1 MKYYV
6 VDAFTEELFKGNPAG
21 VCLVDEFPTDETMT
35 NIAAE
40 NRLSKTAFVKHKV
53 DGIYRVRFFT
63 PTSEVDLC
71 GHATLGTGFVLANF
85 VERVRKNSICVPIKM
100 ILSLPFAKEDCMKLN
115 SHPGIPKKLQ

>member
-40 NRLSKTAFVKHKV
+40 NRLLK
-53 DGIYRVRFFT
+53 R
-63 PTSEVDLC
+63 LC
-71 GHATLGTGFVLANF
+71 KA
-85 VERVRKNSICVPIKM
+85 
-100 ILSLPFAKEDCMKLN
+100 
-115 SHPGIPKKLQ
+115 

>member
-40 NRLSKTAFVKHKV
+40 NRLSETAFVKHKV
-53 DGIYRVRFFT
+53 DGIYRVRF
-63 PTSEVDLC
+63 SHLHQKQICVAMLHWVQGLSSQIC
-71 GHATLGTGFVLANF
+71 GTG
-85 VERVRKNSICVPIKM
+85 
-100 ILSLPFAKEDCMKLN
+100 
-115 SHPGIPKKLQ
+115 

>member
-40 NRLSKTAFVKHKV
+40 NRLSETAFVKHKV
-53 DGIYRVRFFT
+53 DGIYRVRF
-63 PTSEVDLC
+63 
-71 GHATLGTGFVLANF
+71 
-85 VERVRKNSICVPIKM
+85 
-100 ILSLPFAKEDCMKLN
+100 
-115 SHPGIPKKLQ
+115 SHLHQK